1 MSGRHHRKGVLTG
14 LGKPGLHAHKK
25 KKSSPVRT
33 VFAWAG
39 GAVIIVFFAVM
50 IGALG
55 IRMFNPEVGERSD
68 EGDYEILEIR
78 DDPRAV
84 APETRAVAVAVVTIR
99 GRSAF
104 VPITAEQKGTVAVGD
119 TIHVQYTS
127 FPNLGM
133 IRVDGWERK

>member
-14 LGKPGLHAHKK
+14 LGKPGLHAHKRTK
-25 KKSSPVRT
+25 PSPVRT
-33 VFAWAG
+33 VLAWIG
-39 GAVIIVFFAVM
+39 GAAIVVFFVVM

-55 IRMFNPEVGERSD
+55 IRMFHPEVGHRAD
-68 EGDYEILEIR
+68 EADCEILEIR

-84 APETRAVAVAVVTIR
+84 APETRAVAVAVVSIR

-104 VPITAEQKGTVAVGD
+104 VPITAERRGTVAVGD
-119 TIHVQYTS
+119 TIHVHYTS

-133 IRVDGWERK
+133 VRVDAWEKK

>member
-1 MSGRHHRKGVLTG
+1 M
-14 LGKPGLHAHKK
+14 
-25 KKSSPVRT
+25 RT
-33 VFAWAG
+33 ILAWVG
-39 GAVIIVFFAVM
+39 GAVVIVFFVVM
-50 IGALG
+50 IGAVG

-68 EGDYEILEIR
+68 EGDYRILEIR

-104 VPITAEQKGTVAVGD
+104 VPITAERKGTVAVGD
-119 TIHVQYTS
+119 TIHVHYTS

-133 IRVDGWERK
+133 IRVDEWEKK